1 MARPQTTT
9 FLTNCSFCCC
19 CCPPPPRI
27 IVIVAWRSFE
37 VKAFFPED
45 IYCVCSY
52 VFLMRFLKRLKF
64 LKIQR
69 ELSDDSNVTPFT
81 NFNVKSDLLLTR
93 GEFRAQKFSSVVCQK
108 VAQKLPQVCLG
119 FTTLERRVH
128 KILREKVTKNEGKTN
143 RQKFRANES
152 SFEPCLRPH
161 KTRSNGINA
170 RGIHSSLIISRQSFF
185 WLSPRALTLIYIYNF
200 NFCNKNCG

>member
-69 ELSDDSNVTPFT
+69 ELSDDSNVIPFT
-81 NFNVKSDLLLTR
+81 NFNASDLFLTR
-93 GEFRAQKFSSVVCQK
+93 RVSRTKVVLVSESCSK
-108 VAQKLPQVCLG
+108 IAASLLRVYNPRVSPQS
-119 FTTLERRVH
+119 
-128 KILREKVTKNEGKTN
+128 ILLEKVTKKEGKTN

-185 WLSPRALTLIYIYNF
+185 WLSTRALTLIYI
-200 NFCNKNCG
+200 

>member
-1 MARPQTTT
+1 LARPQTTT

-93 GEFRAQKFSSVVCQK
+93 RVSRTKVFFCCLSESCSKIASS
-108 VAQKLPQVCLG
+108 LL
-119 FTTLERRVH
+119 RVYNPREKSQ

>member
-9 FLTNCSFCCC
+9 FLTSSFCCCC

-69 ELSDDSNVTPFT
+69 ELSDDSNVIPFT

-93 GEFRAQKFSSVVCQK
+93 RVSRTKVVCQK

-119 FTTLERRVH
+119 FTTLEKDPARKSDKERR
-128 KILREKVTKNEGKTN
+128 E
-143 RQKFRANES
+143 NES
-152 SFEPCLRPH
+152 TE
-161 KTRSNGINA
+161 I
-170 RGIHSSLIISRQSFF
+170 
-185 WLSPRALTLIYIYNF
+185 PRKRIVVRTVFATA
-200 NFCNKNCG
+200 

>member
-1 MARPQTTT
+1 MVEASLGASTDDDFFDELF
-9 FLTNCSFCCC
+9 FLLLLLSSSSLSL
-19 CCPPPPRI
+19 

-93 GEFRAQKFSSVVCQK
+93 RVSRTKVFFCCLSESCSKIASS
-108 VAQKLPQVCLG
+108 LL
-119 FTTLERRVH
+119 RVYNPREKSQ

-143 RQKFRANES
+143 RQ
-152 SFEPCLRPH
+152 
-161 KTRSNGINA
+161 
-170 RGIHSSLIISRQSFF
+170 
-185 WLSPRALTLIYIYNF
+185 
-200 NFCNKNCG
+200 